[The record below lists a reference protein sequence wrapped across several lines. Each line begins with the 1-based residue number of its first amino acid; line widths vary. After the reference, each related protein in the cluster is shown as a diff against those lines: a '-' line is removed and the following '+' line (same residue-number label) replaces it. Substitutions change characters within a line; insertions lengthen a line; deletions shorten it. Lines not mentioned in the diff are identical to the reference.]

1 MHRGPMG
8 GPRGGIAPKEKYAFS
23 ATWGK
28 LIHYCKRYWLP
39 IVIAIGAAVGGT
51 VFTILGPDRISELT
65 DVIMRGMMGTIDLAA
80 VTAIAMTLVVY
91 YGSGSL
97 LNYAQG
103 YIMATMTQRITRG
116 MRTDLSHK
124 INRLPL
130 KYFDSTS
137 YGDIL
142 SRVTNDIDMIG
153 QP

>member
-1 MHRGPMG
+1 MG